1 MQNKKEIDNNLITEF
16 QVGVVMA
23 MLEQGA
29 VKEAENKLEEFGV
42 SKKETEELLG
52 MAKKVNWKEYLTLMS
67 KNPEAY
73 KEFKEKK

>member
-1 MQNKKEIDNNLITEF
+1 MNKKEIDNNLITGL
-16 QVGVVMA
+16 QTDVVMA

-29 VKEAENKLEEFGV
+29 VKEAENKLEEFGA
-42 SKKETEELLG
+42 SKKEIDELLG
-52 MAKKVNWKEYLTLMS
+52 MAKKINWKEYLSLMS